1 MLQTLI
7 DTIALPAGDHQ
18 AWLARVAQS
27 ARFVRDL
34 PDSELD
40 ELVEQLLQL
49 QAQLAAPGD
58 VGANL
63 LDAEK
68 FHEALQ
74 PVLAELN
81 HREALM
87 RHAAQQEDQTDS
99 SSVPTWSSNRIGA
112 VAQLYHRLPPDQEL
126 RNHILHLLALTHE
139 QEPLEVWSNL
149 LADDPPEHRP
159 GIGLA
164 FAPLMQPGFA
174 PSADVLTKLLHHST
188 AHPQIA
194 PAVFDLFNF
203 YFRGGQMEHHPASS
217 RCEELASLLGQLTK
231 QMEKIE
237 RGEFPEGITPAKVN
251 RLVSDSVAMIISL
264 CDLFALLDYQSA
276 VAPLQQALH
285 LKHRRIQTEAAS
297 ALARLKDDE
306 GREALI
312 RLAEE
317 PVARLRVLAY
327 AEELGLTKEISL
339 ELQGDLAIAESHL
352 AIWLSEPKQM
362 GLAPSKLEL
371 VDQREYYWPS
381 YEHPLQCYLFR
392 FTYGSGDR
400 TFTNIGICGP
410 LTHAFAAD
418 VQPLSIEDTYAA
430 FAGWQTVHNDI
441 FQMTVAQAQKSFS
454 NDLRRLESS
463 LKSSEV
469 EDAEIESV
477 ASFFGD
483 LVMIASGTQ
492 DSQPGTLIVEPD
504 STHWISAGNPKA
516 PIDWQLAYSI
526 WQGRQLLASFNQ
538 SESA

>member
-1 MLQTLI
+1 MLQNLIETITL
-7 DTIALPAGDHQ
+7 PSGDNR
-18 AWLARVAQS
+18 AWLARVAQA
-27 ARFVRDL
+27 ARVIRDMR
-34 PDSELD
+34 DSELD
-40 ELVEQLLQL
+40 ELAEQLLQL

-58 VGANL
+58 VGPNL
-63 LDAEK
+63 LTAEK
-68 FHEALQ
+68 FQDALQ

-81 HREALM
+81 HREAV
-87 RHAAQQEDQTDS
+87 AQQSSQQDDQPEAS
-99 SSVPTWSSNRIGA
+99 QWSSNRIGA

-126 RNHILHLLALTHE
+126 RNHILHLLALTRQDE
-139 QEPLEVWSNL
+139 AMEVWSNL
-149 LADDPPEHRP
+149 LSDDPPEHRP

-164 FAPLMQPGFA
+164 FAPLMQTGYA
-174 PSADVLTKLLHHST
+174 PSGDVLTKLLHHAT

-203 YFRGGQMEHHPASS
+203 YFRGGHMEHHPAAS
-217 RCEELASLLGQLTK
+217 RCEELASLLGQLAK

-237 RGEFPEGITPAKVN
+237 RGEFPEGITPTKVN

-264 CDLFALLDYQSA
+264 CDLFALLDYKPAIADLHQS
-276 VAPLQQALH
+276 LN

-297 ALARLKDDE
+297 ALARLGDDD
-306 GREALI
+306 GRQALI

-317 PVARLRVLAY
+317 PVARMRVLAY
-327 AEELGLTKEISL
+327 AEELGLSKEISL
-339 ELQGDLAIAESHL
+339 ELQGELATAESHL

-418 VQPLSIEDTYAA
+418 VQPLSIDDIYAA

-454 NDLRRLESS
+454 NDFRRLESS
-463 LKSSEV
+463 LKSSEAD
-469 EDAEIESV
+469 DAEIESV
-477 ASFFGD
+477 GSFFGD
-483 LVMIASGTQ
+483 LVLIASATQ
-492 DSQPGTLIVEPD
+492 EDEPGTLIVE
-504 STHWISAGNPKA
+504 SETTHWIPAGNPKA

-526 WQGRQLLASFNQ
+526 WQGRQLLASFNR

>member
-1 MLQTLI
+1 MLQNLIETITL
-7 DTIALPAGDHQ
+7 PSGDNR
-18 AWLARVAQS
+18 AWLARVAQA
-27 ARFVRDL
+27 ARVIRDMR
-34 PDSELD
+34 DSELD
-40 ELVEQLLQL
+40 ELAEQLLQL

-58 VGANL
+58 VGPNL
-63 LDAEK
+63 LTAEK
-68 FHEALQ
+68 FQDALQ

-81 HREALM
+81 HREAV
-87 RHAAQQEDQTDS
+87 AQQSSQQDDQPEAS
-99 SSVPTWSSNRIGA
+99 HWSSNRIGA

-126 RNHILHLLALTHE
+126 RNHILHLLALTRQDE
-139 QEPLEVWSNL
+139 AMEVWSNL
-149 LADDPPEHRP
+149 LSDDPPEHRP

-164 FAPLMQPGFA
+164 FAPLMQTGYA
-174 PSADVLTKLLHHST
+174 PSGDVLTKLLHHAT

-203 YFRGGQMEHHPASS
+203 YFRGGHMEHHPAAS
-217 RCEELASLLGQLTK
+217 RCEELASLLGQLAK

-237 RGEFPEGITPAKVN
+237 RGEFPEGITPTKVN

-264 CDLFALLDYQSA
+264 CDLFALLDYKPAIADLHQS
-276 VAPLQQALH
+276 LN

-297 ALARLKDDE
+297 ALARLGDDD
-306 GREALI
+306 GRQALI

-317 PVARLRVLAY
+317 PVARMRVLAY
-327 AEELGLTKEISL
+327 AEELGLSKEISL
-339 ELQGDLAIAESHL
+339 ELQGELATAESHL

-418 VQPLSIEDTYAA
+418 VQPLSIDDIYAA

-454 NDLRRLESS
+454 NDFRRLESS
-463 LKSSEV
+463 LKSSEAD
-469 EDAEIESV
+469 DAEIESV
-477 ASFFGD
+477 GSFFGD
-483 LVMIASGTQ
+483 LVLIASATQ
-492 DSQPGTLIVEPD
+492 EDEPGTLIVE
-504 STHWISAGNPKA
+504 SETTHWIPAGNPKA

-526 WQGRQLLASFNQ
+526 WQGRQLLASFNR

>member
-7 DTIALPAGDHQ
+7 DTITQPAGDHQ
-18 AWLARVAQS
+18 AWLARVAQA
-27 ARFVRDL
+27 ARVIRDL
-34 PDSELD
+34 PASDLD
-40 ELVEQLLQL
+40 ELLEQLLQL
-49 QAQLAAPGD
+49 QAQLAVPGD

-68 FHEALQ
+68 FHESLQ

-81 HREALM
+81 HREAVA
-87 RHAAQQEDQTDS
+87 RSATAKDDQTEP
-99 SSVPTWSSNRIGA
+99 PTWSSSRIGA

-126 RNHILHLLALTHE
+126 RNHILHLLALTLE
-139 QEPLEVWSNL
+139 NEPLEVWSNL

-164 FAPLMQPGFA
+164 FAPLMQAGFA
-174 PSADVLTKLLHHST
+174 PSADVLTKLLHHAT

-217 RCEELASLLGQLTK
+217 RCEELASLLSQLAM

-237 RGEFPEGITPAKVN
+237 RGEFPAGITPAKVN

-264 CDLFALLDYQSA
+264 CDLFALLDYQPA
-276 VAPLQQALH
+276 IAPLHQALN

-297 ALARLKDDE
+297 ALARLGDDD
-306 GREALI
+306 GRQALI
-312 RLAEE
+312 GLAEE
-317 PVARLRVLAY
+317 PVTRLRVLAY

-339 ELQGDLAIAESHL
+339 ELQGELATAESHL

-400 TFTNIGICGP
+400 SYTNIGICGP

-418 VQPLSIEDTYAA
+418 IQPLSIEDAYAA

-441 FQMTVAQAQKSFS
+441 FHMTVAQAQKSFS
-454 NDLRRLESS
+454 NDYRRLESS
-463 LKSSEV
+463 LKSS
-469 EDAEIESV
+469 DAEAIKIESV
-477 ASFFGD
+477 GSFFGD
-483 LVMIASGTQ
+483 LVLLASATQ
-492 DSQPGTLIVEPD
+492 RNQPGTLIVEAD
-504 STHWISAGNPKA
+504 ATHWIPAGNPKA

-526 WQGRQLLASFNQ
+526 WQGRQLLASFNR
-538 SESA
+538 SEST